1 MGQITRFLDPGDV
14 RVESAISDLTGWA
27 GVDIGVFVKPD
38 GTVVAIVVNDG
49 GAKDLKLNGMDKF
62 GGTSV
67 QVTRT
72 TQTDKWEES
81 DFVFDGSL
89 PLAEDSVTTFVF
101 PAAQ

>member
-1 MGQITRFLDPGDV
+1 MKILLNLL
-14 RVESAISDLTGWA
+14 I
-27 GVDIGVFVKPD
+27 
-38 GTVVAIVVNDG
+38 
-49 GAKDLKLNGMDKF
+49 NGMEKF